1 MSNEEPRFADISV
14 TSSIVDES
22 KTWPR
27 NKPPGDAND
36 VLRIIVEASR
46 RAYSN
51 KAGGYQFDE
60 DGILLGGM
68 GDIATECGDMMFSH
82 DGLLCHIGAGI
93 THGIAELLGD
103 LDEDTAYKIRRL
115 VQVAVGGGYL
125 SALLD
130 NKAADKRFPNQGNAK
145 KSENKTTLAE
155 KVKQY
160 ALDNPDATQK
170 QMAKVFGKTDRTIRK
185 YLNS

>member
-1 MSNEEPRFADISV
+1 MSIKPNFDDITV

-36 VLRIIVEASR
+36 VLKIIVEAAR

-60 DGILLGGM
+60 DGVLLGGM
-68 GDIATECGDMMFSH
+68 GDIATECGDMMFNH

-93 THGIAELLGD
+93 THGIAELVGG
-103 LDEDTAYKIRRL
+103 LDEDTEYKIRRL

-130 NKAADKRFPNQGNAK
+130 NKSADKRFPNQGNAK
-145 KSENKTTLAE
+145 KSENKNTLAE

-170 QMAKVFGKTDRTIRK
+170 QMAKVFGKSDRTIRQ
-185 YLNS
+185 YLNN